1 MTWQIHIIRLDSAEE
16 RCSCFCVLFLG
27 SRIGVFMSLMLR
39 LLMIIDLII
48 LQQFKLCS
56 SNVFFYYIY
65 NFFSVWITYVFCMII
80 LKQFIFFFLFVF
92 VIWIYLCVVH
102 FYLVIQFAVNVH
114 EKLWSFYPI
123 KVLIMLECFD
133 CWDLDW
139 EAHLCE
145 RQLFSLLSIRY
156 FSTTIQLL
164 SVIYFPVTI
173 HQIRCCC

>member
-80 LKQFIFFFLFVF
+80 LKQFMFF
-92 VIWIYLCVVH
+92 YLCSWFGFIYVS
-102 FYLVIQFAVNVH
+102 FIFI
-114 EKLWSFYPI
+114 WSFSLQSTYMRNYDHSI
-123 KVLIMLECFD
+123 RLKCWLCWSVLIVG
-133 CWDLDW
+133 
-139 EAHLCE
+139 
-145 RQLFSLLSIRY
+145 I
-156 FSTTIQLL
+156 
-164 SVIYFPVTI
+164 
-173 HQIRCCC
+173 